1 MLINLIKYCIIMT
14 LFFGCATQQKESV
27 SNTKSNT
34 NESSNVEENL
44 IISDN
49 NQANQFSEQQLN
61 FEIKKMLAEIN
72 YLKEQVVELD
82 VKSSLYADPFS
93 VYNKEII
100 LNNGSSIF
108 CKIISQDENE
118 IFDTNI
124 VKVDIDQTLKN
135 DQFLEVKDFFRTKK
149 DLPNKKIYH
158 HLGVYIFT
166 RDALTRYVKLK
177 RSKLEIERNLEQM
190 RVMENNMIIKVGL
203 TNSMP
208 LSVDTEDDLIK
219 IKKEMEN

>member
-1 MLINLIKYCIIMT
+1 MLINLIKYCIIMM

-100 LNNGSSIF
+100 LNNGSCIF
-108 CKIISQDENE
+108 
-118 IFDTNI
+118 
-124 VKVDIDQTLKN
+124 
-135 DQFLEVKDFFRTKK
+135 
-149 DLPNKKIYH
+149 
-158 HLGVYIFT
+158 
-166 RDALTRYVKLK
+166 
-177 RSKLEIERNLEQM
+177 
-190 RVMENNMIIKVGL
+190 
-203 TNSMP
+203 
-208 LSVDTEDDLIK
+208 
-219 IKKEMEN
+219 